1 VIRPLLSLPLAV
13 SLALL
18 APAAR
23 AVEPRADAATTRM
36 REQFREGVK
45 AYDAKDYQRAL
56 DDFRAAYAAK
66 PSPIIK
72 QNIALCLRALGHDV
86 EAVDTLQSML
96 VEGGDALKPK
106 SRDLAAKAI
115 AEMLA
120 LIATAKVVVNAPT
133 IAGAPKLAADVYVD
147 DVLLPA
153 DKQSEPLRLDPGAHR
168 FRARAAG
175 YVDAEKDVEL
185 SPGQRDIVVTL
196 DLVVMAVAA
205 APLHGGLRVKVATA
219 DATIAV
225 DAGAPQKVGDRFD
238 LTPGTHRISVT
249 AAGYVPYV
257 ADVTVIANQTTDLD
271 VTLDHLAPEPP
282 AFEAEKKPVV
292 PPSPRHLYVIGGVAV
307 QSEALTLSS
316 QLDEA
321 PSGGRHQFS
330 GAGAL
335 FEVGRS
341 SKYIDVGALAELGV
355 FAVHAYQSLNDT
367 SQAAR
372 VNVVDWVLAPEIRF
386 HSNGNV
392 HALAAVALGLEGT
405 SLSATLGE
413 AMGGQ
418 KQTSGSGIGLMG
430 MLEAGAGFDFV
441 RTSIEATAFAD
452 VHNVGGVKDSGQA
465 LLLDSPA
472 VRGGFRVKVVYR
484 F

>member
-1 VIRPLLSLPLAV
+1 M
-13 SLALL
+13 
-18 APAAR
+18 R
-23 AVEPRADAATTRM
+23 A
-36 REQFREGVK
+36 QFREGVK
-45 AYDAKDYQRAL
+45 AYDAKDYEHAL

-72 QNIALCLRALGHDV
+72 QNIALCLRALGRDV

-120 LIATAKVVVNAPT
+120 VIATAKIVVSEPPIT
-133 IAGAPKLAADVYVD
+133 GAPKVTADVYVD
-147 DVLLPA
+147 DALLPA
-153 DKQSEPLRLDPGAHR
+153 DKQSEPLRLDPGPHR
-168 FRARAAG
+168 FRARATG

-196 DLVVMAVAA
+196 DLVVMSVGSAA
-205 APLHGGLRVKVATA
+205 SHGGLRVKVATP

-225 DAGAPQKVGDRFD
+225 DAGAPQKVGDP
-238 LTPGTHRISVT
+238 LELSPGTHRISVT
-249 AAGYVPYV
+249 ADGYVPYV
-257 ADVTVIANQTTDLD
+257 ADVTVVANQTTDVD
-271 VTLDHLAPEPP
+271 VTLDRLAPEPP
-282 AFEAEKKPVV
+282 VFEAQQKPSL
-292 PPSPRHLYVIGGVAV
+292 PPRPHHLYVIGGVAL
-307 QSEALTLSS
+307 QTEALTLSS

-330 GAGAL
+330 GAGAVL
-335 FEVGRS
+335 EVGRS

-355 FAVHAYQSLNDT
+355 FTVHAYQSNDDT
-367 SQAAR
+367 NQAAR
-372 VNVVDWVLAPEIRF
+372 VNVIDWLLAPEVRF
-386 HSNGNV
+386 HSGGKV
-392 HALAAVALGLEGT
+392 HALVAVALGLEGT
-405 SLSATLGE
+405 SLSATLGQ
-413 AMGGQ
+413 ADGTQ

-430 MLEAGAGFDFV
+430 MLEGGAGFDFV
-441 RTSIEATAFAD
+441 RTSIEVTAFAD
-452 VHNVGGVKDSGQA
+452 VHNVGGVKDNGQA

-472 VRGGFRVKVVYR
+472 VRGGLRVKVVYR